1 MMAARETTMAAAG
14 IRLRD
19 VRFAWGART
28 VLGGVSLAV
37 EPGEFV
43 GLLGPNGSGKST
55 LLRLIAGTLMPS
67 RGDLAV
73 AGLVPGRATR
83 RELARRVAVV
93 AQTPILPDGFTVA
106 ELVLLGRTPH
116 LRTFQ
121 AEGEA
126 DFAVAR
132 RALTAAGSLDLAGRP
147 LGELSGGERQRASL
161 ARALAQEPSLLLL
174 DEPTAH
180 LDPGIAQGIMATL
193 ARLNHEEGLTILAS
207 FHDINLAAAI
217 FPRLLLLHEGRII
230 ADGPPAAVIT
240 PLLLRRAYGYDAEV
254 IPHPQTGRP
263 IVLPGYG
270 QVEP

>member
-1 MMAARETTMAAAG
+1 MAACETTTETAG

-19 VRFAWGART
+19 VRFSWGVRT

-37 EPGEFV
+37 EPSEFV

-55 LLRLIAGTLMPS
+55 LIRLIAGTLTPS
-67 RGDLAV
+67 RGELAV
-73 AGLVPGRATR
+73 AGLVPGRTTR

-93 AQTPILPDGFTVA
+93 AQTPILPEGFTVT

-116 LRTFQ
+116 LRAFQ
-121 AEGEA
+121 AEGEG
-126 DFAVAR
+126 DFAAAR
-132 RALTAAGSLDLAGRP
+132 RALAAAESLDLAGRP

-193 ARLNHEEGLTILAS
+193 ARLNCEEGLTILAS

-230 ADGPPAAVIT
+230 ADGPPATVIT
-240 PLLLRRAYGYDAEV
+240 PPLLRQAYGYDAEV

-270 QVEP
+270 QGTP